1 VPRAED
7 VISGLVDR
15 FGEEKLALAASWQ
28 KETAVLVD
36 LVTKIAPGARIFTLD
51 TGALFEETYATWRLV
66 EERYGIKVE
75 AYRGEWVHGMWAT
88 DPDRCCFLR
97 KVEPLERA
105 LAGAECWISGVRR
118 SQSPDRANTEEVDWD
133 ARHGLWKANP
143 LADWSERDVWAY
155 ISANDLPYN
164 PLHDQG
170 YDSIGCTHCTLPGRG
185 RAGRWAGL
193 DKDECGIH
201 VPAAG

>member
-7 VISGLVDR
+7 VISGLVHR
-15 FGEEKLALAASWQ
+15 FGEDKLALAASWQ

-36 LVTKIAPGARIFTLD
+36 MVTKLAPKARIFTLD

-75 AYRGEWVHGMWAT
+75 AYTGEWVPGQWAT

-118 SQSPDRANTEEVDWD
+118 EQSPDRANTEELDWD
-133 ARHGLWKANP
+133 PRHGLWKANP
-143 LADWSERDVWAY
+143 LATWTERDVWAY
-155 ISANDLPYN
+155 IAAHDLPYN

-170 YDSIGCTHCTLPGRG
+170 YSSIGCTHCTLPGAG
-185 RAGRWAGL
+185 REGRWAGL
-193 DKDECGIH
+193 EKTECGLH
-201 VPAAG
+201 APASR

>member
-1 VPRAED
+1 M
-7 VISGLVDR
+7 ISGLVDR

-36 LVTKIAPGARIFTLD
+36 MVTKLAPEGPRIFTLD

-75 AYRGEWVHGMWAT
+75 AYRGEWVPGMWAT

-118 SQSPDRANTEEVDWD
+118 DQSPDRAPRRRSTGTAATGCGRRTRSPTGASATSGRTS
-133 ARHGLWKANP
+133 ARTT
-143 LADWSERDVWAY
+143 SRTTR
-155 ISANDLPYN
+155 
-164 PLHDQG
+164 LHDQG
-170 YDSIGCTHCTLPGRG
+170 YDSIGCTHCTLPGAG
-185 RAGRWAGL
+185 RAGRWAGR

-201 VPAAG
+201 VPASR